1 MHKEGYTHNDL
12 HPGNIGIIYTDK
24 KYIKIFDENVP
35 TFGYQVNFIDYGY
48 ALHNKFKL
56 DTNPRP
62 EMRLS
67 ENEDMVDEEES
78 EDVSRN
84 NRKGRGRG

>member
-1 MHKEGYTHNDL
+1 MIHEKHATMRDQA
-12 HPGNIGIIYTDK
+12 K
-24 KYIKIFDENVP
+24 CVK
-35 TFGYQVNFIDYGY
+35 
-48 ALHNKFKL
+48 
-56 DTNPRP
+56 

-67 ENEDMVDEEES
+67 ESENMVDEEES